1 MTPTATAADPDL
13 NGSVPAPPAGDHAL
27 VGTESQFSL
36 FAAETFQLTGSETT
50 LGAVKVKTSGQFKVG
65 DTVTLLVSAVCS
77 AVTVDAEGKRSHK
90 LEASE
95 LHRATF
101 GKLEE
106 LLDGEEEGEETG

>member
-1 MTPTATAADPDL
+1 MTPTATADPDL
-13 NGSVPAPPAGDHAL
+13 NGSVPAPPAGADHPL

-36 FAAETFQLTGSETT
+36 FAAEVFQLTGSETT

-65 DTVTLLVSAVCS
+65 DAVCLLVPAVCS
-77 AVTVDAEGKRSHK
+77 AVTVDAEGKRSHR